1 MGKTAPFLFHTFY
14 PQNKSGHLAFFPKT
28 KFTLYQDPSNR
39 PKRIV
44 DVGCGIGG
52 SSRYLARKYGAKCRC
67 ITLSLVQAG
76 RANAQGLADQQVCF
90 KFACALNQ
98 PFPDDQFDLVWSMES
113 GEHMPDKPKFVKELV
128 RVAAPGGTIIVV
140 TWCHRD
146 LGPSAESLQPWEQK
160 LLNRICDAY
169 YLPQW
174 CSTSDYVKLF
184 QSLSLQN
191 TFQKEKFVEHNANAL
206 AAGRVAG
213 IDPIEQITKRSIRII
228 KTPEIEVPSVC
239 LLCRR
244 SVKDQDFGGM
254 YCAILTVKIFGQEVA
269 EVPLVAT
276 STEGEGQAIFA
287 HSQQGVPMGYVIL
300 IVTAFELFKFELIFF
315 FMVHT
320 LAFCSGV
327 LDSLAVE
334 LN

>member
-44 DVGCGIGG
+44 DVGRGIGG

-76 RANAQGLADQQVCF
+76 RANALANAQGLADQQVCF
-90 KFACALNQ
+90 KFAGALNQ

-191 TFQKEKFVEHNANAL
+191 TFQKEKFVKHNANAL

-213 IDPIEQITKRSIRII
+213 IDPIEQITKRSIQII
-228 KTPEIEVPSVC
+228 KTPETEVPSVC

-254 YCAILTVKIFGQEVA
+254 YCAILTVKFSSPDA
-269 EVPLVAT
+269 KL
-276 STEGEGQAIFA
+276 SCKDGEKAIFA
-287 HSQQGVPMGYVIL
+287 HLQQGVPMGYVIL

>member
-1 MGKTAPFLFHTFY
+1 MRK
-14 PQNKSGHLAFFPKT
+14 
-28 KFTLYQDPSNR
+28 DPSNR

-76 RANAQGLADQQVCF
+76 RANALANAQGLADQVCF
-90 KFACALNQ
+90 KFAGALNQ

-113 GEHMPDKPKFVKELV
+113 GEHMPDKPKSVFLYQ
-128 RVAAPGGTIIVV
+128 AFQLSSGGVS
-140 TWCHRD
+140 W
-146 LGPSAESLQPWEQK
+146 
-160 LLNRICDAY
+160 Y
-169 YLPQW
+169 
-174 CSTSDYVKLF
+174 F
-184 QSLSLQN
+184 
-191 TFQKEKFVEHNANAL
+191 
-206 AAGRVAG
+206 
-213 IDPIEQITKRSIRII
+213 
-228 KTPEIEVPSVC
+228 
-239 LLCRR
+239 
-244 SVKDQDFGGM
+244 
-254 YCAILTVKIFGQEVA
+254 EVA

-320 LAFCSGV
+320 LAFCSVV